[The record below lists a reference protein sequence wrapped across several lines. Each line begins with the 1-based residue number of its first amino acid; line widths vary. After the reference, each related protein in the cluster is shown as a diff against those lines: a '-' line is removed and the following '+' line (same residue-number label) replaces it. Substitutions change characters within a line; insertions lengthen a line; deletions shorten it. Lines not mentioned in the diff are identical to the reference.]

1 MEVTGRDVPASSLE
15 ERRVWTIPNIL
26 SFLRLGTVP
35 FFVALFVAGR
45 TDAAVILYT
54 VAAWTDFFD
63 GYIARRTNSVTELG
77 RLLDPLADRIF
88 IAALVIALVATDVLP
103 TWVVLVIV
111 GRDVAILALYPFVH
125 KGTLAR
131 IRVNFT
137 GKSATAA
144 LLTGLSFLAIS
155 ETSLS
160 WGQVF
165 ELPGYLL
172 VVIGAVLYWVS
183 GGMYAREAMALR
195 SAARGTGASIG
206 K

>member
-1 MEVTGRDVPASSLE
+1 MEATGNGAETPSPE
-15 ERRVWTIPNIL
+15 ERRIWTIPNIL

-35 FFVALFVAGR
+35 IFVALFVAGR

-77 RLLDPLADRIF
+77 RLLDPLADRVF
-88 IAALVIALVATDVLP
+88 IAALVVALVATDVLP
-103 TWVVLVIV
+103 LWAALVIV

-125 KGTLAR
+125 RGTLAR
-131 IRVNFT
+131 IRVNFA

-144 LLTGLSFLAIS
+144 LLLGLSFLAVS

-160 WGQVF
+160 WGEVF
-165 ELPGYLL
+165 ELPGYLF
-172 VVIGAVLYWVS
+172 VVIGGVLYWVS
-183 GGMYAREAMALR
+183 GGMYAREAMELR
-195 SAARGTGASIG
+195 AGARGTGATIG
-206 K
+206 R